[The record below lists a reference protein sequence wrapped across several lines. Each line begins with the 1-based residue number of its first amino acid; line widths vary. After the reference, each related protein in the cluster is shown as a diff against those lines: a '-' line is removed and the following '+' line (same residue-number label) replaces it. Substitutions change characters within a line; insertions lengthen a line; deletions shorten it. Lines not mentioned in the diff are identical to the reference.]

1 MSLQRRP
8 IIAVMAAEELHELND
23 ELGPVVE
30 RRGFQQCLFR
40 SGIEW
45 RDLSDA
51 IDQRLR
57 QVDIKLNGDASLA
70 RREFE
75 TPPSINGRIGTIEY
89 TLWNSTSAPTQT
101 AHQSYEVA
109 SNQFTAVLAELKSI
123 DGKIKEAE
131 NVLERSKAP
140 YTPGRFPEWNK

>member
-51 IDQRLR
+51 IDQRL
-57 QVDIKLNGDASLA
+57 IIELGD
-70 RREFE
+70 RV
-75 TPPSINGRIGTIEY
+75 P
-89 TLWNSTSAPTQT
+89 
-101 AHQSYEVA
+101 
-109 SNQFTAVLAELKSI
+109 I
-123 DGKIKEAE
+123 DGIALRLREAAGF
-131 NVLERSKAP
+131 LFQRRPLSP
-140 YTPGRFPEWNK
+140 R